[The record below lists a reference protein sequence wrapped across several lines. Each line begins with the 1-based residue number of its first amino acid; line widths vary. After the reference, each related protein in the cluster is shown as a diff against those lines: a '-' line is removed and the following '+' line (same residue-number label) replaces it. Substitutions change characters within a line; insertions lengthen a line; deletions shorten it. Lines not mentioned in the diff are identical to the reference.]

1 MATSIGPKIGV
12 DGEAEY
18 RAQMTRLISQ
28 TKALK
33 AEEEALKTAV
43 GDEAT
48 EQNNARKAAQKHA
61 EQIELQKQKVELLE
75 SQLQKCITATGSSS
89 TETDRYREALAKAK
103 TELNRLE
110 NQTDEGTEALDDFS
124 GAEEDAGDGALTLG
138 DMISANL
145 ISEAIIG
152 GLKML
157 ANLAKEAAEALMGAA
172 RDAAEYADEVLTMST
187 VTGLSTDQIQEF
199 QYMAELVD
207 VSLDTMTGSMTKLTR
222 TMVSARKG
230 GEGATQAF
238 QQLGIR
244 TTNADGS
251 LRNVNDV
258 FFEAIDALGQM
269 EDGTERD
276 ALAMELFGKS
286 AKELNPLIAAGKDSI
301 EAFREEAHAMGYVL
315 DDETLGRL
323 GNLDDSFVR
332 LGNLRTMLSNKV
344 GAAMAPALERVIN
357 KLIEFADRVDW
368 DKIGAGLGRLLETGA
383 DKLIELLDGL
393 DFDKLASGAVTL
405 LDGLVSGLTWILE
418 HADEIVALV
427 SQIGGMLLIGK
438 GVGAAKS
445 GWGML
450 SSLFSGGAKAGGAA
464 DGATGATGA
473 TGPSVSGN
481 VALLNGALTWLGRGL
496 LVKSVV
502 DAGIGTMDYLAND
515 YATNP
520 EAILGEWGAVATE
533 VRNVGQA
540 FEDMNNTLLSLDPYG
555 ENAEIVDEWTQA
567 IENYRNGL
575 LSMTEGTASDSA
587 VRYLNDNID
596 AILSAFTEHAVG
608 RAGAG
613 ADAEAYKALTNQLAT
628 VSAEYLNMQ
637 GSAESAAQSVHDSTE
652 TTLGGMASEASG
664 WGSDMMASMADGVA
678 AGANSS
684 LIPTITSVAAA
695 IAALLH
701 HSEPDVG
708 PLAND
713 SEWMPDLMSS
723 MAEGIRANKG
733 LVLGEMNALAADMGA
748 LMPTGGGTTMN
759 CGGVTVVFQVQD
771 GQDGRALFEQ
781 FSDWLAQSV
790 YREGADLA

>member
-48 EQNNARKAAQKHA
+48 EQDNARKAAQKHA

-172 RDAAEYADEVLTMST
+172 RDAAEYADEVMTMST

-222 TMVSARKG
+222 TMVAARKG
-230 GEGATQAF
+230 GESATQAF

-251 LRNVNDV
+251 LRNANDV

-357 KLIEFADRVDW
+357 KLIEFADHVDW

-464 DGATGATGA
+464 AGATGASGA
-473 TGPSVSGN
+473 
-481 VALLNGALTWLGRGL
+481 
-496 LVKSVV
+496 
-502 DAGIGTMDYLAND
+502 
-515 YATNP
+515 
-520 EAILGEWGAVATE
+520 
-533 VRNVGQA
+533 
-540 FEDMNNTLLSLDPYG
+540 
-555 ENAEIVDEWTQA
+555 
-567 IENYRNGL
+567 
-575 LSMTEGTASDSA
+575 
-587 VRYLNDNID
+587 
-596 AILSAFTEHAVG
+596 
-608 RAGAG
+608 AGAG
-613 ADAEAYKALTNQLAT
+613 VSAASVGMGAALSLPAMLLAAFGKGTYDYFHTRSTVLAGATLGEGASIEELQANLAKQQQLLADAQAYYKQVEDAELWASLAGIPTEGKLSEATAQLDAQQAAVKAAQQQLDEAL
-628 VSAEYLNMQ
+628 ANADA
-637 GSAESAAQSVHDSTE
+637 SAES
-652 TTLGGMASEASG
+652 TLGALPGDAQA
-664 WGSDMMASMADGVA
+664 WGADMMASMADGVA

-713 SEWMPDLMSS
+713 AEWMPDMMESF
-723 MAEGIRANKG
+723 AAGIRDNRG
-733 LVLGEMNALAADMGA
+733 LVLDEMNMLASDMAGS
-748 LMPTGGGTTMN
+748 MHGGGGTTMN
-759 CGGVTVVFQVQD
+759 YGGVTVIFEVQD